1 MKTMRKLEE
10 NINLPHVGKTYL
22 SFDIKDE
29 NGDVTCWADLQAI
42 GLLEVSFLLSR
53 KFNL

>member
-22 SFDIKDE
+22 SFDIKDKKD
-29 NGDVTCWADLQAI
+29 DVTCWADLKAI
-42 GLLEVSFLLSR
+42 RLLKVDFLLSR
-53 KFNL
+53 TFNL